1 MHACALTVLHKYVIL
16 LVSFCEW
23 RKVAVASGVPR
34 LPTVMLAGEEYYY
47 CEVHSIQFK
56 ADAAKV
62 KGVSWNVFDS

>member
-1 MHACALTVLHKYVIL
+1 
-16 LVSFCEW
+16 
-23 RKVAVASGVPR
+23 
-34 LPTVMLAGEEYYY
+34 MLAGEEYYY